1 MKKVMV
7 FLVLALSFSLFNTN
21 VASSTELV
29 TLQDKLIL
37 LDSMNKY
44 RTQLGLKKVK
54 YSVAVEELTKIRT
67 KTIYNHLKTLTQDE
81 YVKNYK
87 VHTHEGFWLDSFT
100 FSTGLKVKHSKYLMD
115 AISENVCYFMG
126 YTDRVIPLSFEG
138 WKNSES
144 HWNAMMS
151 EDIDHI
157 SLHYEK
163 SDIGIIAVM
172 ILFYE
177 SKNK

>member
-1 MKKVMV
+1 M
-7 FLVLALSFSLFNTN
+7 ASIISLSLIGVSYLHSN
-21 VASSTELV
+21 ELV
-29 TLQDKLIL
+29 GMKEKLAL
-37 LDSMNKY
+37 LDSMNNY
-44 RTQLGLKKVK
+44 RTELGLKKVQ
-54 YSVAVEELTKIRT
+54 YSVAVEELTKVRT
-67 KTIYNHLKTLTQDE
+67 KTIYNHLKKLTQEE
-81 YVKNYK
+81 YVKHYQI
-87 VHTHEGFWLDSFT
+87 HSHEGFWLDSFS

-172 ILFYE
+172 ILFMKI
-177 SKNK
+177 KND